1 MSGYVFDLT
10 VLNVRKL
17 AILPTQTPLG
27 CKTMPSQD
35 NFWVTLKAEAQRVAD
50 DEPLLASY
58 IHACLL
64 THFNVESALSFILS
78 NKLSDDV
85 MPALAIREVFD
96 QAYMLDPQIVDS
108 AVADAEAA
116 FERDPAVSDYLTI
129 VMYFKGYQAIQVHR
143 LAHYLWEQGRHQLAL
158 FIQSRNAQVFGVDI
172 HPGAV
177 IGKGVMFDH
186 ATGIV
191 VGETAVI
198 EDNVSILQNVTLGGT
213 GNETGDRHP
222 KIRRNVMVGAGAKIL
237 GNIEV
242 GKGSKI
248 GAGSV
253 VLKNVPA
260 HVTVAGVPAQVVGK
274 PHCQKPCET
283 MDQNILDDA

>member
-1 MSGYVFDLT
+1 MRKDFWS
-10 VLNVRKL
+10 VLK
-17 AILPTQTPLG
+17 G
-27 CKTMPSQD
+27 
-35 NFWVTLKAEAQRVAD
+35 EAQGVAEK
-50 DEPLLASY
+50 EPLLASY

-96 QAYMLDPQIVDS
+96 QAYLLDPAIVES
-108 AVADAEAA
+108 AIADVEAA
-116 FERDPAVSDYLTI
+116 YERDPAVSEYLTI
-129 VMYFKGYQAIQVHR
+129 VMYFKGFQAIQVHR
-143 LAHYLWEQGRHQLAL
+143 LAHYLWNHGRHQLAL
-158 FIQSRNAQVFGVDI
+158 FLQSRNAQVFGVDI
-172 HPGAV
+172 HPAAK

-213 GNETGDRHP
+213 GSQSGDRHP
-222 KIRRNVMVGAGAKIL
+222 KIRKNVMVGAGAKIL
-237 GNIEV
+237 GNIEI
-242 GKGSKI
+242 GKGSKV

-253 VLKNVPA
+253 VLNDVPP
-260 HVTVAGVPAQVVGK
+260 HVTVVGVPAKVVGK
-274 PHCQKPCET
+274 PCCRKPCES
-283 MDQNILDDA
+283 MQQNVLDDTDAL